1 MMDVRRIAICDPS
14 NATREPLRNLLLGM
28 DGISLEAES
37 NRYEYFRDVVEQYQP
52 DTAII
57 ALDSDPQRGLQL
69 IQQLAR
75 EAPMMAILAVSSRTD
90 GPFIL
95 QTLRSGAREFLTQP
109 IQFEELLGAIDR
121 IRSTAPGVGG
131 YPGQA
136 EGVPSG
142 AMSVKT
148 SAPTACKV
156 IAVLGSRGGVGTT
169 SLAVNLGC
177 ALAADKEN
185 KVVLVDIDLA
195 LGDSDVTLDIM
206 PSYTLADV
214 AMNIAEIDQ
223 KFLKGALSR
232 HETGLYLLPHPVQLD
247 DVGMVTDEHLQ
258 RLISL
263 LRAGHTHVIL
273 DLSKSFRPTDFV
285 ALQAADLILLVAQLE
300 LTSIRN
306 CVRLMATL
314 GSAEGLVDKIHLVMN
329 RVGGDDQQIS
339 PERAEKTI
347 NRRIFWTIANDA
359 KAMLGSRNAGKPL
372 IAFAPKSKVCQQ
384 VQQLALVLS
393 GKADAPDHDEV
404 KKAKKSGGGWFR

>member
-37 NRYEYFRDVVEQYQP
+37 NRYEYFKDVIDQYQP

-69 IQQLAR
+69 IQQLAK
-75 EAPMMAILAVSSRTD
+75 ESPQMAILAVSGRTD

-121 IRSTAPGVGG
+121 VRTTI
-131 YPGQA
+131 
-136 EGVPSG
+136 PSG
-142 AMSVKT
+142 PYAGVEQMQMSVPKMM
-148 SAPTACKV
+148 SPTNCKV
-156 IAVLGSRGGVGTT
+156 IAIVGSRGGVGTT

-177 ALAADKEN
+177 SLAADRDN

-232 HETGLYLLPHPVQLD
+232 HESGLYLLPHPVQLD

-263 LRAGHTHVIL
+263 LRSSHTHVLL

-285 ALQAADLILLVAQLE
+285 ALQAADIILLVAQLE

-306 CVRLMATL
+306 CVRLMATMNNV
-314 GSAEGLVDKIHLVMN
+314 EGLTEKIHLVMN

-339 PERAEKTI
+339 LQRAESTI
-347 NRRIFWTIANDA
+347 NRKVFWELPNDA
-359 KAMLGSRNAGKPL
+359 KAVLGSRNAGKPL
-372 IAFAPKSKVCQQ
+372 VTFAPKSKICQSLNH
-384 VQQLALVLS
+384 LALVLS
-393 GKADAPDHDEV
+393 GKAEVPEFDEV
-404 KKAKKSGGGWFR
+404 KKPKKGGGWFR

>member
-28 DGISLEAES
+28 EGVSLEAES
-37 NRYEYFRDVVEQYQP
+37 NRYEYFRDVAEQYQP
-52 DTAII
+52 DTAIV

-69 IQQLAR
+69 VQQIAR
-75 EAPMMAILAVSSRTD
+75 EMPMIAILAVSSRTD

-109 IQFEELLGAIDR
+109 IQFEELLGAIER
-121 IRSTAPGVGG
+121 VRNTAPSF
-131 YPGQA
+131 
-136 EGVPSG
+136 GVPGSPDAG
-142 AMSVKT
+142 QGP
-148 SAPTACKV
+148 APKSSTPSQCKV
-156 IAVLGSRGGVGTT
+156 VSIVGSRGGVGTT

-177 ALAADKEN
+177 SLAQDKDN

-195 LGDSDVTLDIM
+195 LGDSDVTLDIL

-232 HETGLYLLPHPVQLD
+232 HESGLYVLPHPVQLD
-247 DVGMVTDEHLQ
+247 DVGLVTEEHLQ

-263 LRAGHTHVIL
+263 LRAGHTHVLL
-273 DLSKSFRPTDFV
+273 DLSKSFRSTDFV
-285 ALQAADLILLVAQLE
+285 ALQAADVILLVAQLE

-306 CVRLMATL
+306 CGRLINMMNNI
-314 GSAEGLVDKIHLVMN
+314 EGLADKVHLIMN

-339 PERAEKTI
+339 MDRAEQTVE
-347 NRRIFWTIANDA
+347 RRVFWQLPNDA
-359 KAMLGSRNAGKPL
+359 KAVLGSRNAGRPL
-372 IAFAPKSKVCQQ
+372 VSFAPKSKICQAIG
-384 VQQLALVLS
+384 QLALVIS
-393 GKADAPDHDEV
+393 GKAEAPANESIRKEKK
-404 KKAKKSGGGWFR
+404 KKASGWFS